1 MVKAKINPIVILS
14 ALVII
19 VSTFFASWFAIHGDI
34 VFHTDIARDFLLMED
49 VVRNKPLTLIGPRSG
64 GIPGVFH
71 GPTWT
76 YFNVPAFIIG
86 NGSPAVVGWFW
97 VLLYL
102 AGAYISYYVG
112 SKMFSKNVGWVAA
125 AITSAMSAFSVPG
138 FFNPYGAVMLTPLFI
153 YLIFRYIK
161 SSKLLDLLLCLLTLG
176 LVIQFQMAFGVP
188 ILVLLVPL
196 LIFIIIK
203 NKKFLHIF
211 SLLILLVPLSTFILF
226 DLKHQFLQT
235 KSVLNYISGKE
246 NTGKVD
252 SSFKDIIKTRVNSMI
267 SVGPNFLAQ
276 ENVWIRDI
284 ILLIFLIAFY
294 QAVKNKKSKNF
305 KLFYLLFLYFYI
317 GYWLMTV
324 FYKGMMWGYYY
335 WPFLG
340 LMALV
345 VATFGE
351 LVDKRIIYPILTFLI
366 VFNFYVGYK
375 NNFKPTSYFGSDNS
389 SWRFNESTADF
400 IYRDAPAEFGYY
412 IFTADQYGYPSR
424 YAMNFVQTNYKDKKA
439 FSYEKKA
446 VTYLLIY
453 PSNNPT
459 ISDGWWKTNKVKID
473 QKPEKVF
480 TFKNSNFRI
489 EKYILSPEVVNDKS
503 DDTLIHDLIFR

>member
-49 VVRNKPLTLIGPRSG
+49 VVRVKPLTLIGPRSG

-71 GPTWT
+71 GPAWT

-125 AITSAMSAFSVPG
+125 AITSAMSAFSVPS

-153 YLIFRYIK
+153 YLIFKYIK
-161 SSKLLDLLLCLLTLG
+161 SSKLFDLLLCLLTLG
-176 LVIQFQMAFGVP
+176 FVIQFQMAFGVP
-188 ILVLLVPL
+188 LLVLLLPL
-196 LIFIIIK
+196 LIFVLFK
-203 NKKFLHIF
+203 NKKYSHIF
-211 SLLILLVPLSTFILF
+211 ALLILLIPLSTFILF

-235 KSVLNYISGKE
+235 KSVMNYISGKE
-246 NTGKVD
+246 NIGKVEG
-252 SSFKDIIKTRVNSMI
+252 SFSNTFKTRIDSMLSI
-267 SVGPNFLAQ
+267 GPNFLAQ
-276 ENVWIRDI
+276 ENMLVRNIL
-284 ILLIFLIAFY
+284 LLIFLIAFY
-294 QAVKNKKSKNF
+294 QTLRNKELKNY
-305 KLFYLLFLYFYI
+305 KLFYFLFLYFYV

-324 FYKGMMWGYYY
+324 FYKGVMWSYYY

-340 LMALV
+340 LIALV
-345 VATFGE
+345 AATFGK
-351 LVDKRIIYPILTFLI
+351 LIDKKIIYPILIALI
-366 VFNFYVGYK
+366 VFNLYIGYK
-375 NNFKPTSYFGSDNS
+375 NGFKPASYFGSDNS
-389 SWRFNESTADF
+389 SWRFNESAADL
-400 IYRDAPAEFGYY
+400 IYRDAPSEFGYY

-424 YAMNFVQTNYKDKKA
+424 YAMNFVQTNYKNKKA
-439 FSYEKKA
+439 FPYEKKA

-459 ISDGWWKTNKVKID
+459 ISDGWWKNNKVKID

-489 EKYILSPEVVNDKS
+489 EKYVLSPEVVNDKS